1 MLDAH
6 KMKVFLL
13 VSETL
18 SFTETA
24 KRLHMSQPSVSQH
37 IQSLEK
43 MFEAPL
49 FIRKGRN
56 IDLTDDGKALKPLA
70 RDFVN
75 LSTQIQETMKSL
87 KGEIHGHL
95 MVGCS
100 TTPGKY
106 VLPPL
111 LAGFHNRY
119 PRVQV
124 TCQVTGEEASIKAL
138 CDGDIQVALTS
149 SKHHL
154 NNKYAE
160 FHHYMTEPIVLIVPK
175 SHRWAERKDIEPTE
189 LFEERYIMREPDS
202 GTYQAVG
209 ETMLRAGLYIAEL
222 KTMLVLGNSEAIALS
237 VEENLGVGFVSKMV
251 VTNMGIERVAIV
263 NVKGLAFS
271 QDIFIGFQ
279 KRHPSS
285 STQTAFKE
293 YIRKIENLSK
303 SENLSLT
310 REETILARV

>member
-56 IDLTDDGKALKPLA
+56 IELTDDGKALKPLA
-70 RDFVN
+70 REFVN
-75 LSTQIQETMKSL
+75 LSTQIQETMNSL

-95 MVGCS
+95 LVGCS

-111 LAGFHNRY
+111 LAGFHKLY

-124 TCQVTGEEASIKAL
+124 TCQVTGENESIRKL
-138 CDGDIQVALTS
+138 CDGDIHVALTS

-154 NNKYAE
+154 HYKNAE
-160 FHHYMTEPIVLIVPK
+160 FHQFMTEPIVLIVPK
-175 SHRWAERKDIEPTE
+175 NHRWAERGEIEPRE
-189 LFEERYIMREPDS
+189 LFEESYIMREPSS
-202 GTYQAVG
+202 GTFQSVG
-209 ETMLRAGLYIAEL
+209 DSLLEAGLYISEL

-251 VTNMGIERVAIV
+251 VTNMGIERVAVV
-263 NVKGLAFS
+263 NVRGMEFS
-271 QDIFIGFQ
+271 QDIYIGFQ
-279 KRHPSS
+279 KRHPPSI
-285 STQTAFKE
+285 TQTAFKE
-293 YIRKIENLSK
+293 YINKMENLSNVVDT
-303 SENLSLT
+303 SQAW
-310 REETILARV
+310 EEVIPA